1 KLRLARD
8 SNERGA
14 GKFLPPLFQRAP
26 GAEGDGQPRRDLRV
40 FLLYAQDGL
49 GHEAIAFPI
58 GPMEA
63 GLIVRRECTDE
74 RAYAV
79 RIGEREGLVVHQAA
93 YEIDGPGAG
102 DGCLYDEPFVEH

>member
-1 KLRLARD
+1 
-8 SNERGA
+8 
-14 GKFLPPLFQRAP
+14 
-26 GAEGDGQPRRDLRV
+26 
-40 FLLYAQDGL
+40 
-49 GHEAIAFPI
+49 
-58 GPMEA
+58 MEA

-102 DGCLYDEPFVEH
+102 DGCLYDEPFVEHERVVAVTLLESGERLPRFAAIRKLVCEHGKSRCEFRHAARLVELARGR